1 MQIHELTQP
10 KKIKLDEIEVFGQD
24 GLAAKLGDVWKT
36 RGKSLI
42 SRDAEI
48 AAEKE
53 RYAAQ
58 ANKYAGQLQ
67 AQQTQAKS
75 ITLDQALAKLK
86 ADPSATQWIN
96 TTVAKWTPA
105 ADKIAADKKAKIGP
119 ASIDEA
125 VTLDPKDPAQ
135 AAILAKMGD
144 PRFQPPPPPVAPDPK
159 QELRTDI
166 KSWINSQLKTTSL
179 EAIVKAE
186 NSGIDGLTGTSQRI
200 KKELDDM
207 VNQAGNETA
216 QQTALKN
223 ILILA
228 TAANHVIAAQG
239 QANTTP
245 DPASNQQL
253 MGRQPRV
260 ETGLDDN
267 QIKALRQAASAA
279 GGPPPKDTGNAF
291 FNSLIA
297 QIRGLG

>member
-10 KKIKLDEIEVFGQD
+10 KKTRLDEIEVFGQD

-53 RYAAQ
+53 RRAAQ
-58 ANKYAGQLQ
+58 ANTYAGQLQ
-67 AQQTQAKS
+67 AQQAQAKS

-105 ADKIAADKKAKIGP
+105 ADKKAADKKAKIAP

-186 NSGIDGLTGTSQRI
+186 NSGIDGLAGVSQRI

-207 VNQAGNETA
+207 VQAGNETA

-223 ILILA
+223 ILVLA
-228 TAANHVIAAQG
+228 TAANHVIVAQG
-239 QANTTP
+239 QSNTTP

-260 ETGLDDN
+260 ETGLDDS
-267 QIKALRQAASAA
+267 QIKAVRQAADVA